1 MTDAEELLRAAL
13 MKVPSGLA
21 EHTMRVVDEA
31 VRLAEIHNVSKD
43 SARLAALGHDLM
55 RAHSDDRLLAIAS
68 EQNYAADAVDRM
80 EPILMHGP
88 LAVAVLREQY
98 KVLDADVLGAVAW
111 HTTARAGMSLLQKL
125 LFVADK
131 IEPHK
136 RERSGAAERVAALA
150 DTDLDAALLFYL
162 NHHIDVAIESA
173 WPLHPN
179 TIAARNELI
188 AQRRAG
194 GGK

>member
-1 MTDAEELLRAAL
+1 MTDAEELLRASL

-55 RAHSDDRLLAIAS
+55 RAHSNDRLLAIAS
-68 EQNYAADAVDRM
+68 EQNYPADDVDRM

-136 RERSGAAERVAALA
+136 RAGSGAAERVAALA